1 MFNAVEKR
9 QMDYS
14 FVCIDCCE
22 GFVQRLI
29 SDNGFVVMLFSTII
43 VGHRL

>member
-1 MFNAVEKR
+1 MFNSVEKR

-14 FVCIDCCE
+14 FVCIDGCE

-29 SDNGFVVMLFSTII
+29 SDNGFGVISTII